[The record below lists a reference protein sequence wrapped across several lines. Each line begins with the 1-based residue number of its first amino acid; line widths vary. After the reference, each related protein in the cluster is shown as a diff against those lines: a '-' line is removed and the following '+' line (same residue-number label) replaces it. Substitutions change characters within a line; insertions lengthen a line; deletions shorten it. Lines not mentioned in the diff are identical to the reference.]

1 MSNAAFC
8 RVYNKQALRMLVA
21 ENTLE
26 EEAREKRAKQR
37 AETRKSLQSN
47 GSASMARS
55 SLVASKSEREMRDKE
70 RADVRYERF
79 KMAQEIRQK
88 AE

>member
-26 EEAREKRAKQR
+26 EEAREKRAKKR
-37 AETRKSLQSN
+37 RHAERDADP
-47 GSASMARS
+47 GGARGPNS
-55 SLVASKSEREMRDKE
+55 HALSPDTP
-70 RADVRYERF
+70 
-79 KMAQEIRQK
+79 QP
-88 AE
+88 